1 MTARSIDNSVN
12 TMKHYLLGIIIF
24 LFVTGCGGGGG
35 SSTTPSAGKSTTTTT
50 TGTGS
55 AVQVTATDPL
65 NYVWT
70 TLSAGKNVY
79 IDRSYVYTAVP
90 AEFDGLMALQTA
102 NDDKTSTGSSFITF
116 TIDQATTVYVAYV
129 DIAPPSWMDASWVM
143 LNIDTS
149 IGTSDRT
156 LFLFKK
162 EFQAG
167 TVVLGGNESVPSMYA
182 VYVGTAGVS
191 TGGSPSAGCVS
202 CANGVNL
209 SLSWNANADEITGY
223 RVYMGNSNTTVNT
236 EIKDIPKISASFDA
250 ANPNITFDAGV
261 DLKLNHGDT
270 ACFAIKAY
278 SNYGLSPASD
288 AVCKTL

>member
-1 MTARSIDNSVN
+1 MAVCDVWAVFFFFFKQKTAYEIYQCDW
-12 TMKHYLLGIIIF
+12 
-24 LFVTGCGGGGG
+24 
-35 SSTTPSAGKSTTTTT
+35 SSD
-50 TGTGS
+50 
-55 AVQVTATDPL
+55 VC
-65 NYVWT
+65 
-70 TLSAGKNVY
+70 
-79 IDRSYVYTAVP
+79 
-90 AEFDGLMALQTA
+90 
-102 NDDKTSTGSSFITF
+102 SS
-116 TIDQATTVYVAYV
+116 D
-129 DIAPPSWMDASWVM
+129 
-143 LNIDTS
+143 L
-149 IGTSDRT
+149 TSDRT